1 MGVWKATSKRK
12 IFAGPDRDETNSDKR
27 NLAIYNVLFTHTG
40 NYAAGGGTMSGT
52 ASENLTE
59 VFQDIHCVI
68 QCGVGP
74 QGGGDV
80 LNTWRLRTW
89 QPIISSKNTV
99 TFIGY
104 DADDDAETDVGDI
117 DDTIYCLV
125 IGIPAVTVPSSVDSV
140 DAFA

>member
-1 MGVWKATSKRK
+1 MGVWQVTSKRK
-12 IFAGPDRDETNSDKR
+12 VFDGPDRDETNSDKR
-27 NLAIYNVLFTHTG
+27 NLAMYNVLFTHTG

-52 ASENLTE
+52 LP
-59 VFQDIHCVI
+59 FQDIHCVI

-89 QPIISSKNTV
+89 QPIISSKNQV
-99 TFIGY
+99 TFVGY

-125 IGIPAVTVPSSVDSV
+125 IGIPEVTVPSSVDSV